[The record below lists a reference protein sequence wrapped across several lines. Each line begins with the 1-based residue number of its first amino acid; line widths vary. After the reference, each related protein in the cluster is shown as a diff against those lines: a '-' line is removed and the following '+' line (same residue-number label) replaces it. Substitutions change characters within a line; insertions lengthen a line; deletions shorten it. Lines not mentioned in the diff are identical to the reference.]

1 MEDHNQINLEFN
13 LEFLVDERWAGV
25 NLREQHIQGDL
36 KSTNYVAVSYLY
48 VLDFSSVGLAL
59 ESFDSNKLDFDGLNL
74 KVWILT
80 NKIATKRLIETT
92 VDRADFTF
100 ELEFWQLWRVNF

>member
-1 MEDHNQINLEFN
+1 MQ
-13 LEFLVDERWAGV
+13 V
-25 NLREQHIQGDL
+25 DL
-36 KSTNYVAVSYLY
+36 KSTNYVAVSYLD

-74 KVWILT
+74 KVWLLT
-80 NKIATKRLIETT
+80 NQIANKRLIETT

-100 ELEFWQLWRVNF
+100 ELEFGQLWRVNF